1 MNTNIKHDILAQ
13 LPVCKLMAIETACH
27 AFPWTQKTMEGC
39 LAGRYFNGALYV
51 GEQLAGFYVG
61 ERAGPDN
68 TLMDIC
74 IAPEFQ
80 GNGLAKALLQD
91 FVTRSEIMSAE
102 NLFLEVRA
110 SNKAAIALYE
120 QAGFIESGIRKN
132 YYPSHDGK
140 EDAILMAL
148 ALCFMGGS

>member
-1 MNTNIKHDILAQ
+1 M
-13 LPVCKLMAIETACH
+13 CELMAIETACH
-27 AFPWTQKTMEGC
+27 AFPWTQKTMETC
-39 LAGRYFNGALYV
+39 LAGRYFNGALYLDK
-51 GEQLAGFYVG
+51 ELAGFYVG

-74 IAPEFQ
+74 IAPAHQ
-80 GNGLAKALLQD
+80 GKGLAKALLLD
-91 FVTRSEIMSAE
+91 FVTRSEAMSAE

-110 SNKAAIALYE
+110 SNKAAIGLYE

-132 YYPSHDGK
+132 YYPSHSGK

-148 ALCFMGGS
+148 ALCFMGSS